1 MHKSSFR
8 QKSRRGNVMHVLLI
22 RVAQGVACFHS
33 PFLLWEEG
41 EMLDACMLRTTIVW
55 QLPYVGYRVFPF
67 LLFDK
72 LIKRVVILLVFLHS
86 FAPSM
91 DRSLEAR
98 GERSLVFLSPSILL
112 TGIIIY
118 ILYIYIYTYVS
129 QNSPIES
136 THLRTSKC
144 MIVQVS
150 RF

>member
-41 EMLDACMLRTTIVW
+41 EMLDACTLRTTIVW

-67 LLFDK
+67 FLFDK

-86 FAPSM
+86 
-91 DRSLEAR
+91 RSPHRWTDHSRQEAR
-98 GERSLVFLSPSILL
+98 DLSSSCLL
-112 TGIIIY
+112 RYFSRGLLFIY
-118 ILYIYIYTYVS
+118 FIYIYIYICVPKFADRVYA
-129 QNSPIES
+129 S
-136 THLRTSKC
+136 THEQMYDSSS
-144 MIVQVS
+144 V
-150 RF
+150 

>member
-22 RVAQGVACFHS
+22 RVTQGVACFHS

-41 EMLDACMLRTTIVW
+41 EMLDACMLRTAIVW

-67 LLFDK
+67 FPFDK

-86 FAPSM
+86 
-91 DRSLEAR
+91 RSPHRWTDHSRQEAR
-98 GERSLVFLSPSILL
+98 DLSSSFDTSHGDYYLY
-112 TGIIIY
+112 T
-118 ILYIYIYTYVS
+118 LYIYIYTYVS